1 MKQSSIIKKN
11 YSLNK
16 SPLISV
22 VMNCHNGEKY
32 LAQSIRSVIK
42 QTYKNWELIFY
53 DNTSKDNSLNLAKTF
68 KDKRIFIYHSKKYL
82 NLYSARNKAIK
93 LTKGKY
99 IAFLD
104 TDDYWDKHKLKKQ
117 LFFILNNN
125 LKISYTD
132 VLILNETNKKIFNKI
147 NKKQLVVNT
156 QKLLNNYDLGMITSM
171 IDKSV
176 LKNFRFNEKFE
187 IIGDFDFFINLSLY
201 HKIGYLNKPLA
212 IYRIHNQNLSIRRID
227 LHIKEL
233 SFWLTKNKKKFK
245 KLKISL
251 FWQKIYFYKLI
262 IKKFL
267 KFFKF
272 GPLAQK

>member
-147 NKKQLVVNT
+147 NKKT
-156 QKLLNNYDLGMITSM
+156 
-171 IDKSV
+171 
-176 LKNFRFNEKFE
+176 
-187 IIGDFDFFINLSLY
+187 
-201 HKIGYLNKPLA
+201 
-212 IYRIHNQNLSIRRID
+212 
-227 LHIKEL
+227 
-233 SFWLTKNKKKFK
+233 
-245 KLKISL
+245 ISC
-251 FWQKIYFYKLI
+251 
-262 IKKFL
+262 
-267 KFFKF
+267 
-272 GPLAQK
+272 